1 MTLGATLTTV
11 KAPDRDGNVAVIT
24 LHKKSFAEY
33 AKGHPLLGSV
43 VGRFANRIADA
54 KFTIDGVTHQ
64 VAKNAGKHHIHGGGR
79 KDGFAWQVWQGQPIR
94 DEQAVG
100 VRLTLVSP
108 DGQAGFPG
116 RLETVVTYKLTVDN
130 RLIMDY
136 VATTDAPTH
145 VNLTNHAYWNLVG
158 ADSEDDVSAHQ
169 FMLNA
174 DHFLPSDKT
183 KMPTGEIRSVAGS
196 AMDFTGSPHDRFAS
210 QGHRLRLLRSLLRA
224 EQAGDER
231 LSFCARVVEP
241 KSGRVMTVHTTQ
253 PGVQLYTG
261 NARGLCL
268 ETQHYPN
275 APNEP
280 NFPST
285 LLPRR
290 TASRGDN
297 PSVQHR
303 RLNSSTKP
311 CCFTRHRL
319 QKGFVA
325 HEFMPTWPDETR
337 SLALC
342 RTSMRHMIVESSSK
356 TTSARRTTLPTSIR
370 RRSNNSTSHSKPG
383 EKRIKEGDTMFRYF
397 LSLALVFGL
406 QAVSSGAEKSNHPVA
421 HTECPHL
428 RSRIIQQFVRRFN
441 SKCDKRAYSSYVDLG
456 ELQRDVERFGVR
468 AER

>member
-1 MTLGATLTTV
+1 MTIPIHWLANRNPKLPACAYLTCLLLTLVLVPCSGANPKKQLDVQKQLYGAMADGGQVDLYTLTNANGIEVCVMTLGATLTTV

-116 RLETVVTYKLTVDN
+116 RLEAVVTYKLTVDN

-145 VNLTNHAYWNLVG
+145 VNLTNHAYWNLMG
-158 ADSEDDVSAHQ
+158 ADSEDDVSAHEL
-169 FMLNA
+169 MLNA

-196 AMDFTGSPHDRFAS
+196 AMDFREARTIGS
-210 QGHRLRLLRSLLRA
+210 RA
-224 EQAGDER
+224 KDTDFGYYDHCYVLNKPADEA

-285 LLPRR
+285 LLR
-290 TASRGDN
+290 
-297 PSVQHR
+297 
-303 RLNSSTKP
+303 
-311 CCFTRHRL
+311 
-319 QKGFVA
+319 
-325 HEFMPTWPDETR
+325 
-337 SLALC
+337 
-342 RTSMRHMIVESSSK
+342 
-356 TTSARRTTLPTSIR
+356 
-370 RRSNNSTSHSKPG
+370 PG
-383 EKRIKEGDTMFRYF
+383 EQLHEVTI
-397 LSLALVFGL
+397 
-406 QAVSSGAEKSNHPVA
+406 H
-421 HTECPHL
+421 
-428 RSRIIQQFVRRFN
+428 QFSTV
-441 SKCDKRAYSSYVDLG
+441 
-456 ELQRDVERFGVR
+456 Q
-468 AER
+468 